1 MNFLNR
7 PSRMFSRRALCA
19 ALMGI
24 AGQLV
29 GCGPISTIH
38 YIQQTKAELEA
49 AETADAE
56 HLAPYEYTAAVT
68 YLDKTRE
75 EHGYAD
81 FSVARDFGEKALKFA
96 RSARVKAME
105 AKADGALPQPPPASD
120 INVAA
125 EAADAV
131 IADSEADEPVLPTET
146 TVEGDEPRLP

>member
-56 HLAPYEYTAAVT
+56 HLAPYEYTAAVA

-81 FSVARDFGEKALKFA
+81 FSVARDFG
-96 RSARVKAME
+96 E